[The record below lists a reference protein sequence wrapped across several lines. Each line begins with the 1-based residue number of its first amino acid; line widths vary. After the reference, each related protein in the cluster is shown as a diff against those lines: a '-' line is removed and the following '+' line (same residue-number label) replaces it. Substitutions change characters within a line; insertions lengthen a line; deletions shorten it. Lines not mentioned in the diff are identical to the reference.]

1 MLGRTAGGLF
11 WMFRYLERSENMARL
26 VQAGHQM
33 ALTSLAEA
41 EGEWESVLTTV
52 GIRASF
58 MEQHDQVD
66 TSSVTNF
73 LLRDKS
79 NPSSIISMIRM
90 ARDNAR
96 MVRTALTREA
106 WEATNECWIALSEAM
121 ARPIRE
127 RDLPDVLG
135 LIRRQSALVRGAT
148 HGTMLR
154 NDIYNFARLGTF
166 LERADNTARILD
178 VKYFLL
184 LPSASYVG
192 SPFDNMQWETILRS
206 VSADR
211 SYHWLNGGD
220 VDSAGIADFLIF
232 DRRLPRSLTF
242 CYANVCDNLNDL
254 AREYGSGMPSQEL
267 GTELDSR
274 LADQDIDGIFDT
286 GLHEFLIEFL
296 GANGQ
301 LGQQI
306 EQDFRFFE

>member
-26 VQAGHQM
+26 VEAGHQM

-41 EGEWESVLTTV
+41 EAEWESVLTTV
-52 GIRASF
+52 GIKPSF
-58 MEQHDQVD
+58 VEQHDQID
-66 TSSVTNF
+66 TPSVTNF

-79 NPSSIISMIRM
+79 NPSSVISMIRM

-106 WEATNECWIALSEAM
+106 WEATNESWITLSDAM

-220 VDSAGIADFLIF
+220 VNSAGIADFLIL

-242 CYANVCDNLNDL
+242 CYANICENLNELAEDYGSRMPSHDL
-254 AREYGSGMPSQEL
+254 ATEFYG
-267 GTELDSR
+267 R
-274 LADQDIDGIFDT
+274 LVDQDIDDIFDT

-296 GANGQ
+296 DGNAQ